1 MVEHCSADP
10 ATSCF
15 LGGVHRLQL
24 CVLLVETLQR
34 TDCEEL
40 TVGRKL

>member
-1 MVEHCSADP
+1 MIEHCSADP
-10 ATSCF
+10 ATSRL

-24 CVLLVETLQR
+24 CVLLIEPLQR

-40 TVGRKL
+40 PV